1 MADHESKK
9 SKTTTLAR
17 SEAGQLATI
26 PSENPFLRLIE
37 RVMDDGITE
46 KSAEVMGKLVAVFRD
61 VEKDIA
67 AKAHA
72 AAMADLQAELPK
84 VQARHAIRATNG
96 TVRSEYASYDDLM
109 DQVHAAMAKYGFFVK
124 YDAEHHGDKMTAVCK
139 MTHRGG
145 HTEETR
151 YTTRISAA
159 AGGNSASQAD
169 TGAMTT
175 AKRNALCNA
184 LNIVVGDERDARNE
198 GDTIS
203 AEEADE
209 LATRAQAL
217 VAGGHGS
224 MAQWL
229 ALGGVT
235 DDGGWESV
243 RTVKAGVVRA
253 EMANAERKASV
264 PPCPPDARKWHD
276 AVEGLFQEK
285 GKASADFA
293 AWLAGATKKHGK
305 DSYLTLTPEQ
315 RAESWIKVHAWFEQP
330 PVGTVGHKK

>member
-9 SKTTTLAR
+9 SKAMTAGR
-17 SEAGQLATI
+17 SEVGQLATM
-26 PSENPFLRLIE
+26 PSENPFLRMIE
-37 RVMDDGITE
+37 GAMEKGITPE
-46 KSAEVMGKLVAVFRD
+46 SAAVVEKLVGVFRD
-61 VEKDIA
+61 VEKDNA
-67 AKAHA
+67 ARASA
-72 AAMADLQAELPK
+72 AAMADLQAELPN
-84 VQARHAIRATNG
+84 VQAQQAIRATNG
-96 TVRSEYASYDDLM
+96 TVRSTYASYGDLM
-109 DQVHAAMAKYGFFVK
+109 NEIHDVMAKHGFSVK
-124 YDAEHHGDKMTAVCK
+124 YDAEHLGDKMTAICK
-139 MTHRGG
+139 ITHRSG

-159 AGGNSASQAD
+159 AGGNSLSQAD

-209 LATRAQAL
+209 LAARAQAL
-217 VAGGHGS
+217 VGGGHGS